1 MKKKLILISVV
12 VSTVMIALSACGSS
26 NSVEPKEAADIA
38 VNTIIFNKDAEK
50 YKDTFGKSA
59 TDLQKNNKETF
70 TKRFAANLK
79 ITDGSMND
87 EIGDLYDAYTKRAKE
102 VTKYTSKITKDDK
115 EKPTVEISVNGL
127 DMASMQ
133 AERLAAFKAKVKADP
148 SVEKDKK
155 KSAKAVIEGYKTT
168 IPKAK
173 ASKKTVQVK
182 LNLEANK
189 EQWKIKD
196 DETFANNLYRAFFTG
211 TAQ

>member
-1 MKKKLILISVV
+1 MKKLILMSVV
-12 VSTVMIALSACGSS
+12 VLTAVITLSACGSS
-26 NSVEPKEAADIA
+26 NTVEPKEAADIA

-50 YKDTFGKSA
+50 YKDTFGNSA
-59 TDLQKNNKETF
+59 TALQKSYKEAF

-87 EIGDLYDAYTKRAKE
+87 DIGDLFDAYTKRAKE
-102 VTKYTSKITKDDK
+102 VTKYTSKVTNDDK
-115 EKPTVEISVNGL
+115 KKPTVEISINGL
-127 DMASMQ
+127 DMASLR

-148 SVEKDKK
+148 SIEKDAKK
-155 KSAKAVIEGYKTT
+155 NAKAVIAGYKET